1 MSYTCIMNN
10 NELLKEE
17 KEDLATRNRMM
28 SVELGIMT
36 EDQWLYQLE
45 KEDDERQKKIK
56 EGK

>member
-1 MSYTCIMNN
+1 MNN